1 MTAKTISVIYQLLEN
16 DYEKKREA
24 FLDAKPSLGQSQKD
38 WDDILYDLRQ
48 EADDALEVLE
58 DFDKNL
64 FGGSNG

>member
-1 MTAKTISVIYQLLEN
+1 MTARTISVIYQMLES
-16 DYEKKREA
+16 DYKKKQEA

-38 WDDILYDLRQ
+38 WDNILNDLRQ
-48 EADDALEVLE
+48 NASDALDVLE